1 MLKQYYI
8 YVGFQGIKKAT
19 RSWPGGL
26 VQFSVICRDSH
37 PEQNYIIMEKVLP
50 GRSGKAASQMFIMR
64 LHDWGNLKKLID
76 GAEGESLGKEAKWP
90 ASTSQFSQEQLE
102 QLASSSDAIEK
113 ILQSPKI
120 IELSDASFEALN
132 KIGDRIYELKH
143 DRIEQILRSISKSS
157 ADSVD
162 QVGTLLEAITLEQMS
177 TLASLIYQK
186 IKVLDLLEKL
196 TTDKTVSERAVHK
209 LIEANSWILGKSY
222 EILSSDRTLKTYLD
236 EHAPKDPITKRRP
249 DLIVKAVPNTKDLV
263 IVELKAPGVKLS
275 AENIGQ
281 VLTYKAVI
289 EQNKPNVG
297 KIDCYLYG
305 YEKGLSFTKSNDATI
320 MTFSELIAL
329 RRAEYS
335 EYLKITESDITDGFV
350 EAQGI

>member
-1 MLKQYYI
+1 MSEFK
-8 YVGFQGIKKAT
+8 VTKRAT

-26 VQFSVICRDSH
+26 VSFSVICRESR

-50 GRSGKAASQMFIMR
+50 GRSGKAANQFFIMR
-64 LHDWGNLKKLID
+64 LHDWSNLKKLID
-76 GAEGESLGKEAKWP
+76 GSEGEALGQGAKWP
-90 ASTSQFSQEQLE
+90 VSTSEFSQEQLDE
-102 QLASSSDAIEK
+102 LAANSETIDR

-120 IELSDASFEALN
+120 AELSDASFEALN

-143 DRIEQILRSISKSS
+143 DRIDQILGSIAKSP
-157 ADSVD
+157 AESVD
-162 QVGTLLEAITLEQMS
+162 QVSSLLKAITLEQMS

-186 IKVLDLLEKL
+186 IKVLDLLEEL
-196 TTDKTVSERAVHK
+196 TTDETVKERTVHE
-209 LIEANSWILGKSY
+209 LIEANPWLLGKSY
-222 EILSSDRTLKTYLD
+222 EILSSDRSLKKYLD
-236 EHAPKDPITKRRP
+236 ENALEDHITKKRP
-249 DLIVKAVPNTKDLV
+249 DLIVKAVPNTNDLV
-263 IVELKAPGVKLS
+263 IVELKAPGIKLT

-289 EQNKPNVG
+289 EKNKPNVG

-305 YEKGLSFTKSNDATI
+305 YEKGVNFTTSNDATI

-335 EYLKITESDITDGFV
+335 EYLKITESDPSGDLL
-350 EAQGI
+350 EL